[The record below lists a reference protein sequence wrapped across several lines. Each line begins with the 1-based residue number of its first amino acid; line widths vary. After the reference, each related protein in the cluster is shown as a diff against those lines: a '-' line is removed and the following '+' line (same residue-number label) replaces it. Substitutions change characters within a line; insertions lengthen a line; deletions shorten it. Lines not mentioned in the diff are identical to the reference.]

1 MIKASVRFLDV
12 FVVKLAPISKSWL
25 KALVPVSNL
34 DEANMGW
41 CSRPRWGAA
50 YQGYCNWTTPIW
62 TVGSFGLTSFG
73 LPPIGLPTLD
83 YPQLDNGGSP
93 SPIGVSP
100 NGVSPNGV
108 SPNGGGPSCCCLVV
122 FWSTF
127 APQLFLRS
135 GAFVLAFSFLSLSL
149 GPP

>member
-1 MIKASVRFLDV
+1 MTRGFVGLIFGGKWRALQNFQNCPIFKILPDFQIFARFSK
-12 FVVKLAPISKSWL
+12 FCPIFKILPDFQNFARFSK
-25 KALVPVSNL
+25 
-34 DEANMGW
+34 
-41 CSRPRWGAA
+41 
-50 YQGYCNWTTPIW
+50 
-62 TVGSFGLTSFG
+62 FGLTSFG